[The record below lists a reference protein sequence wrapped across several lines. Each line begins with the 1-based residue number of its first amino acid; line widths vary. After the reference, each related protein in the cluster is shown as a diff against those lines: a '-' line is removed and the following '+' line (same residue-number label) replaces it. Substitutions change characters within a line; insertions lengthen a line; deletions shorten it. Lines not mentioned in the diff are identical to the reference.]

1 MGLTLYP
8 QGRMTRR
15 WLPWGARAPPCTGPK
30 ARGRRPIRLLSRAWA
45 RRRPSAFRWSGTL
58 RHAIGAQELR
68 LYVQPQVNVRGQVTG
83 VEALVRWQHPRDGL
97 LTPGAF
103 IPAGGRVRP
112 DREPG

>member
-1 MGLTLYP
+1 MGAAAA
-8 QGRMTRR
+8 QRFQVERD
-15 WLPWGARAPPCTGPK
+15 
-30 ARGRRPIRLLSRAWA
+30 
-45 RRRPSAFRWSGTL
+45 L

-103 IPAGGRVRP
+103 IPLAEESTLTWWR
-112 DREPG
+112 